1 MIRLVQK
8 GTLEDRLYEYLGQ
21 TIDKDLRPYF
31 YLKKNAPLD
40 LVNYFPLWYKE
51 HIEEELLRMIDC
63 FNSIIQIF
71 ERDNDTKDRR
81 YPIYKDKLKRARLLQ
96 SKLYK
101 IEENPEFYG
110 QFFTLRIKSLWR
122 RPKKTESMLRF
133 F

>member
-63 FNSIIQIF
+63 FNSII
-71 ERDNDTKDRR
+71 
-81 YPIYKDKLKRARLLQ
+81 
-96 SKLYK
+96 
-101 IEENPEFYG
+101 
-110 QFFTLRIKSLWR
+110 
-122 RPKKTESMLRF
+122 
-133 F
+133 